1 MLAGTL
7 RATRRV
13 PVPLPQLSLKLPP
26 EVLADWRRR
35 AAEAGHGA
43 SVRDW
48 LIARVGPAAGPAPAA
63 PAAAELLERVA
74 ALEAGLAELRA
85 AARVTPAPRSGEPV
99 EPLRVPLGRG
109 QLEII
114 GANHLRPPAEPEPA
128 SPERVNPA
136 ALSGDA
142 LTTAELCERY
152 GLSRGSWN
160 NWAGGAGRV
169 GTVRHHPTAGSW
181 RLIGKAPAPAGGPDR
196 WLWEPVEA

>member
-1 MLAGTL
+1 VSAPSWPSKAPPELLERL
-7 RATRRV
+7 RA
-13 PVPLPQLSLKLPP
+13 
-26 EVLADWRRR
+26 AA
-35 AAEAGHGA
+35 AAERRTVTGLVIEWIEAGLSGA
-43 SVRDW
+43 
-48 LIARVGPAAGPAPAA
+48 LPAAGATPAA
-63 PAAAELLERVA
+63 GAELLERVA
-74 ALEAGLAELRA
+74 ALETGLAELRA
-85 AARVTPAPRSGEPV
+85 AARVTPAPRSGERV

-181 RLIGKAPAPAGGPDR
+181 RLIGKAPAPGGGPDR